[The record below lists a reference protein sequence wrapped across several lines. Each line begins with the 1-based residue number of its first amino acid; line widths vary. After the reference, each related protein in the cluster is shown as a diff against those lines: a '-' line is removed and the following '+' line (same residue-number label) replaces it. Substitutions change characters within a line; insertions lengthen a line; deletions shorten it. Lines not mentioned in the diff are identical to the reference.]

1 MRAPPLAWI
10 GPGDPPQ
17 AFPDVRRALKD
28 PDGLLAVGGDLS
40 PARLLYAYRHGIFP
54 WYHADQ
60 PILWWSPDPRAV
72 FFPAEFHVSRSLGR
86 RLRRGGFEIRLDTA
100 FAEVMAACAAPRAQQ
115 PEGGTW
121 LTAAMQAAY
130 GELHRLGHAH
140 SLEIWMDGAL
150 AGGVYGIALG
160 GVFFGESMFSRVT
173 DGSKI
178 ALACLTRHL
187 QRLDFALLDCQV
199 SSDHLL
205 RLGCSLIPRAE
216 FHTLLSIHCS
226 KQIPADAWRGYAPP
240 VR

>member
-54 WYHADQ
+54 WYHSDQ

-72 FFPAEFHVSRSLGR
+72 FFPAEFHVSRSLAR
-86 RLRRGGFEIRLDTA
+86 RLRRGRFEVRLDTA
-100 FAEVMAACAAPRAQQ
+100 FAEVMTACAAPRPRQ

-121 LTAAMQAAY
+121 LTAAMQDAY
-130 GELHRLGHAH
+130 GELHRLGYAH

-150 AGGVYGIALG
+150 AGGIYGIALG
-160 GVFFGESMFSRVT
+160 AVFFGESMFSRVT

-187 QRLDFALLDCQV
+187 QRQDFALLDCQV

-205 RLGCSLIPRAE
+205 RLGCSLIPRTDFLA
-216 FHTLLSIHCS
+216 LLSSHCGREV
-226 KQIPADAWRGYAPP
+226 PADAWRRYAPP
-240 VR
+240 ER